1 MPSPRRPQLVPN
13 ENCWALLSNLD
24 SPLLTGHNYYLYLH
38 PKTHQFVWIPWD
50 LNEAFAGFA
59 PGGDPGEQMN
69 LSVDHPYSKAFIKQ
83 RVESVQ
89 LQLEGKTSG
98 YEPREMRRGPNAP
111 RPGGPPMGPP
121 L

>member
-1 MPSPRRPQLVPN
+1 M
-13 ENCWALLSNLD
+13 
-24 SPLLTGHNYYLYLH
+24 H

-83 RVESVQ
+83 RVDSHPEFSP
-89 LQLEGKTSG
+89 LDSLYMLERAVAS
-98 YEPREMRRGPNAP
+98 
-111 RPGGPPMGPP
+111 
-121 L
+121 